1 MQILKTCTDQETALL
16 ELTHLRQSGIEANLA
31 QSHNNGVL
39 TFQVAV
45 AEKDLEAAQTLLA
58 QESLPITDEMSNF
71 MADYTDEELKEIIIN
86 QSDYGSAMVEN
97 AQSSLLERNPDFDFT
112 ETDLAKE
119 TKFADR
125 LSQAQQGV
133 RAQTVGIVAAYVFA
147 LLGGIVGLGAGW
159 FIETGKTTAVDG
171 KKYYTYDDYSR
182 RHGARIKWIGIIS
195 MVCWVLFQY
204 FLRPS
209 SP

>member
-1 MQILKTCTDQETALL
+1 MQIIKTYTDQETALS
-16 ELTHLRQSGIEANLA
+16 ELTHLRQNSIEADLA

-39 TFQVAV
+39 NFQLEV
-45 AEKDLEAAQTLLA
+45 AEKDLEAAQALLVE
-58 QESLPITDEMSNF
+58 ESLPTADEIPNF

-86 QSDYGSAMVEN
+86 QSDYSSVMVDN
-97 AQSSLLERNPDFDFT
+97 ARSSLLERNPDFDFT
-112 ETDLAKE
+112 ETDKAKE

-125 LSQAQQGV
+125 LHQERQGL
-133 RAQTVGIVAAYVFA
+133 RAQTIGIVAAYIFA

-159 FIETGKTTAVDG
+159 FIETGKTIAVDG

-195 MVCWVLFQY
+195 MICWVLFGY
-204 FLRPS
+204 FLKP
-209 SP
+209 